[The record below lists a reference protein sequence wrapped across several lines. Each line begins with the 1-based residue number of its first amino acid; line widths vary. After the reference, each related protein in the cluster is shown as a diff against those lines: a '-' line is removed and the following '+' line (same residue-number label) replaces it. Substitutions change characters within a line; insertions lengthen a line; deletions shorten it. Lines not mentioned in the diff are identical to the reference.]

1 MITCLE
7 LHEGEDIYLRVN
19 YLFKLQLNVTVTPYV
34 LMKVLN
40 ILGFVHEKKKNLQT
54 GFNLLF
60 DIHVNSDC

>member
-40 ILGFVHEKKKNLQT
+40 ILGFVHEKKKSSDWLQ
-54 GFNLLF
+54 FAL
-60 DIHVNSDC
+60 